1 VSAPSATAVAAWG
14 GAVYARRLRAGT
26 DAHCRLHL
34 EDGAWRPLPL
44 ARWLGPVTAAEAT
57 LLDHARGP
65 VLDVGCGPGRLVDAL
80 ARRGVLALGID
91 ESPDAVALARR
102 RGAPALAQ
110 SIFGPVPSAGLW
122 GSALLLD
129 GNLGIGGDPVALL
142 ARLAAL
148 LRPGGTVLAEVDPP
162 GWPTRRVRARLEDD
176 ADATAWF
183 PWAVVGLDGLPA
195 VAGGAG
201 LRLRAA
207 WGAAGRFFAVLA

>member
-1 VSAPSATAVAAWG
+1 MNAASATTVAAWG
-14 GAVYARRLRAGT
+14 GAVYARRLRAGS

-44 ARWLGPVTAAEAT
+44 ARWLGPVTGAEAP
-57 LLDHARGP
+57 LLDHAHGP

-110 SIFGPVPSAGLW
+110 SIFGPVPSAGL
-122 GSALLLD
+122 GARRCCSTATSASAAT
-129 GNLGIGGDPVALL
+129 PSRSWPAWPPSC
-142 ARLAAL
+142 ARAGPCWPRST
-148 LRPGGTVLAEVDPP
+148 RPGGPP
-162 GWPTRRVRARLEDD
+162 GACAPGSRTTATRPRGSRGRSWASTGSRPWPA
-176 ADATAWF
+176 
-183 PWAVVGLDGLPA
+183 
-195 VAGGAG
+195 GAG
-201 LRLRAA
+201 LRLRSA